1 MLICGVSVQRVCAH
15 NLQYGRFSATLKLT
29 SSMKT
34 LWHSDLLPSFTY
46 LNSLQK
52 TNEERGEG
60 ASCLKSIQQLRGK
73 QGNMSDLQT
82 QLFVIRGFHSL
93 LIKHARLKTI
103 MLFSLYPLQPG
114 RLASLWLSLYSSQPN
129 ITVTQKLVLNSDPYF
144 LPQRL
149 LIGQPNHFCNS
160 N

>member
-1 MLICGVSVQRVCAH
+1 
-15 NLQYGRFSATLKLT
+15 
-29 SSMKT
+29 
-34 LWHSDLLPSFTY
+34 
-46 LNSLQK
+46 
-52 TNEERGEG
+52 
-60 ASCLKSIQQLRGK
+60 
-73 QGNMSDLQT
+73 MSDLQT